1 MTTEGN
7 NGAVPS
13 GVAPQYPSEGQAA
26 PTSPPPGYLPP
37 YDAAPLRPPASVEDP
52 APYHRLFRT
61 SPGYAWWRPLVAG
74 ALLLVFG
81 LVASIVIGVIWFI
94 LAIVTGDLGLD
105 QLTVADTQ
113 AELMALLS
121 DTSNPLTLFF
131 LLGSLA
137 VLLPLVPLAM
147 LCAGLRPVRLRHSV
161 AFRIRWRWML
171 WCAIPAT
178 VITVVS
184 TSLSFLPLLWD
195 PAAFVPVPVDS
206 GRIVWLIV
214 MIIVLV
220 PLQAAAEEYVFRG
233 FIMQAIGAWARPV
246 WVALLVSTV
255 LFTIGH
261 TQYELWGIL
270 SVGVMGLGFAVVT
283 WRTGGLEAAIALHTI
298 NNVIAF
304 LLLST
309 GVLGTTQMG
318 SEGSTWVAP
327 LTQLVFT
334 VAFVF
339 WVDRMAKRQGIA
351 RARDLG
357 EHGVASVA
365 N

>member
-1 MTTEGN
+1 MSIGDA
-7 NGAVPS
+7 GGVPV
-13 GVAPQYPSEGQAA
+13 GG
-26 PTSPPPGYLPP
+26 PPPYYVDLR
-37 YDAAPLRPPASVEDP
+37 RPPAFVEDP

-61 SPGYAWWRPLVAG
+61 AAGYAWWRPLVAG

-81 LVASIVIGVIWFI
+81 LVASVVIGVVWFI
-94 LAIVTGDLGLD
+94 LALVTGDLGLD

-113 AELMALLS
+113 AELLALLS

-195 PAAFVPVPVDS
+195 PAAIVPVPVDP
-206 GRIVWLIV
+206 GRLVVLVV

-220 PLQAAAEEYVFRG
+220 PLQSAAEEYVFRG

-246 WVALLVSTV
+246 WVALIVSTV

-261 TQYELWGIL
+261 TQYEVWGAL

-304 LLLST
+304 LLLSS
-309 GVLGTTQMG
+309 GALGTTQMG
-318 SEGSTWVAP
+318 SEGSTWLAP
-327 LTQLVFT
+327 VTQLIFT
-334 VAFVF
+334 VAYVF
-339 WVDRMAKRQGIA
+339 WVDRMATKQGVDRTRALSAA
-351 RARDLG
+351 RPA
-357 EHGVASVA
+357 EVV
-365 N
+365 NPPVV